1 MTATLL
7 QVHGQLQIESD
18 VVHLVAKS
26 FTDLS
31 HLTARLRDEGPAADS
46 GRKAGGLI
54 HSRDFH

>member
-1 MTATLL
+1 MQDHPLGPTPTSA
-7 QVHGQLQIESD
+7 Q